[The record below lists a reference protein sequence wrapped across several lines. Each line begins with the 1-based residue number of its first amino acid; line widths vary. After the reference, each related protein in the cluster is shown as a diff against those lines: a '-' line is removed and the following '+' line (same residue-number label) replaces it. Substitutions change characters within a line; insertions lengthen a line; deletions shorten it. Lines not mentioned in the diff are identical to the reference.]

1 MLEYFD
7 IHNEVQE
14 AIRQSVPVVVME
26 SSIWVQGLPP
36 DDAIHT
42 MVECCRTVR
51 EEGAVPIVVGLYR
64 GKIRVGLSVE
74 EIRLMMQ
81 NEKCRKVNIRDIPTC
96 LQKREDGATTVSTT
110 IFIAGKLGLPVVAT
124 GGIGGVHRD
133 VEKTFDISADLY
145 AIATNP
151 VAVVSSGV
159 KSILNI
165 GATLEVMESMG
176 IPVVGYRTDT
186 FPAFY
191 CSASPFAVPDR
202 MNEVEEIAGMLRI
215 RQKLGMPQGALIA
228 NPIPSEYSMSESLM
242 NEMVEKSLME
252 SSDMGLRGKD
262 VTPFLLQRLHKLT
275 NGKTV
280 YANIA
285 LIKENSRLAA
295 RLSRFLY
302 Y

>member
-26 SSIWVQGLPP
+26 SSIWVQGLPH
-36 DDAIHT
+36 DDAINT
-42 MVECCRTVR
+42 MVECCRIAR
-51 EEGAVPIVVGLYR
+51 EEGAIPVVVGLYR

-81 NEKCRKVNIRDIPTC
+81 NKKCRKVNIRDIPTC

-124 GGIGGVHRD
+124 GGIGGVHRN

-151 VAVVSSGV
+151 VTVVSSGV

-165 GATLEVMESMG
+165 SATLEIMESMG

-191 CSASPFAVPDR
+191 CASSPFTVPDR

-215 RQKLGMPQGALIA
+215 RQKLGMPQGVLIA
-228 NPIPSEYSMSESLM
+228 NPIPAEYSMSESLM
-242 NEMVEKSLME
+242 NEMVEKSMME
-252 SSDMGLRGKD
+252 SSDMGLRGKE

-275 NGKTV
+275 SGKTV